1 MFFLPRSGFVQQE
14 SSVDAARILLS
25 FLFNE
30 MNLLRIY
37 LFMPIFFTFEIQAI
51 EKVGL
56 VLEGRLREVIF
67 HNGGYKDTLVYG
79 ILKEEFRKERV

>member
-1 MFFLPRSGFVQQE
+1 
-14 SSVDAARILLS
+14 
-25 FLFNE
+25 
-30 MNLLRIY
+30 
-37 LFMPIFFTFEIQAI
+37 MPIFFTFEIQAI